1 VPEVF
6 IRRKMYAE
14 LGGYVGYMATPVREL
29 QEIRLS
35 IIAEL
40 TVQDEQEK
48 EFKHQQ
54 EEREREMERLNRQG
68 GRR

>member
-1 VPEVF
+1 
-6 IRRKMYAE
+6 MYAE

-40 TVQDEQEK
+40 TVQDEQQK
-48 EFKHQQ
+48 EM
-54 EEREREMERLNRQG
+54 ERKNAEQEREMERQRQRMG
-68 GRR
+68 IR

>member
-1 VPEVF
+1 
-6 IRRKMYAE
+6 MYKE

-40 TVQDEQEK
+40 NVADEQHK
-48 EFKHQQ
+48 ELERTQA
-54 EEREREMERLNRQG
+54 EREREMERQHSRW
-68 GRR
+68 R